1 MDISVLEIS
10 LKSIAEKKNQLFQ
23 LDYNHQDY
31 DQLEEDLHELE
42 DKLIEEFGS
51 DLEDVFNLIHDEYCP
66 DTDVLSPIAYMA
78 KKYDVDQ
85 KGLHEVTLDEGVP
98 VDADDYPGKESRL
111 VLVPGPA
118 RILLQINNSE
128 SVEVWKAK

>member
-128 SVEVWKAK
+128 RVEVWKAS

>member
-98 VDADDYPGKESRL
+98 VDADDYPGKEARL